1 MGKLKFGMVGG
12 GAGGF
17 IGDVHRKGAQMDD
30 LALLAAGCFSRDQ
43 AKNLQTAERWNVT
56 DRSRVYGTYQEMAEQ
71 EALRPD
77 PIDFVIIATP
87 NDTHYPIARLFLEC
101 GIPVMCD
108 KPLALTVE
116 QGLEL
121 EALAQQKQLLFG
133 VTYTYTGYAMV
144 RQAQAMVAAGEIG
157 AITAIQGEY
166 PQEWLA
172 VSLVSEHSDQAT
184 WRHDP
189 ARSGPSGCCADIGT
203 HVECLIRKIT
213 GLEPQR
219 VIARFDKIPASVPL
233 ETNVQVMI
241 DYEGGV
247 PGLIWTSQVA
257 LGHETELTVRIF
269 GEKGSIEWSHLRP
282 WELRVT
288 RINQPPQTYTASR
301 DYLYPEARALCR
313 LPTGHIEGFY
323 EAFGNLYRGFCSH
336 LAAAKFGGDPGTFS
350 YPTIQDGIQGLKFV
364 EACMKSNAANN
375 SWVEV

>member
-1 MGKLKFGMVGG
+1 MEKLRFGMIG

-30 LALLAAGCFSRDQ
+30 LALLAAGCFSREPS
-43 AKNLQTAERWNVT
+43 KNLQTAVRWNVT
-56 DRSRVYGTYQEMAEQ
+56 DHSRVYDSYQQMAEQ
-71 EALRPD
+71 EARRPD

-87 NDTHYPIARLFLEC
+87 NDTHYPIARLFLEH

-121 EALAQQKQLLFG
+121 EALARQRQLLFG

-144 RQAQAMVAAGEIG
+144 RQAQAMIAAGEIG

-172 VSLVSEHSDQAT
+172 VSLVSNHSDQAT

-213 GLEPQR
+213 GLEPR
-219 VIARFDKIPASVPL
+219 WVIARFDKVPAMVPL

-247 PGLIWTSQVA
+247 PGLIWTSQIA

-336 LAAAKFGGDPGTFS
+336 LATAKFGGDPSPFS

-364 EACMKSNAANN
+364 EACLKSNAANN
-375 SWVEV
+375 VWIEV